1 MQIESDRN
9 LSRLGLVK
17 RQILGQRSAAD
28 LSDWFFGQ
36 NVRQS
41 NLGSSQKFWEK
52 TNFKV
57 SNSVLLRWLK
67 IASFSSGEE
76 LQKNNSEF
84 YDFFNAFA
92 TDEKNILS
100 AAKKAE
106 LGNFCLRN
114 DLIPSRV
121 NVFRT
126 LICWKWILYIM

>member
-9 LSRLGLVK
+9 LTRLGLVK
-17 RQILGQRSAAD
+17 RQILGQWSAAD

-52 TNFKV
+52 NNFKV

-126 LICWKWILYIM
+126 LICWKWILYTR

>member
-121 NVFRT
+121 NVLRT
-126 LICWKWILYIM
+126 LICWKWILYTR